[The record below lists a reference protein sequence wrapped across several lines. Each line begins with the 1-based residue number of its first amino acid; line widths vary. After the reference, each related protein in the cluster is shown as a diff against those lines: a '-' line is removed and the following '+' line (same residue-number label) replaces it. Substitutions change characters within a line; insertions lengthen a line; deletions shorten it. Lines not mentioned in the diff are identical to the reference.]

1 MSAQLNLLGNPPDDR
16 PFPPWPP
23 CPPGPQGP
31 RGPAGPMGFPGPQG
45 PEGLPG
51 SLNNTAACFVYAQ
64 LAHLLEQLI
73 SLYPGL
79 TLYVFLPGISPWWIS
94 GVPYEVYQSSEG
106 THGGLFIL
114 GDGGYVAFPLSAIA
128 ALQFETDT
136 AVYNPAIT
144 YLQKPTFPPGCDTNI
159 ITAIHDYVSTIPEE
173 TIVLFNIGSNVRS
186 TDLIYRN
193 EYGLIVQADE
203 FGNNP
208 AFIPTTFITGI
219 APQTTTATEEET
231 ATSSS
236 DSSVS
241 APMTRIQAVT
251 PL

>member
-1 MSAQLNLLGNPPDDR
+1 M
-16 PFPPWPP
+16 
-23 CPPGPQGP
+23 GPS
-31 RGPAGPMGFPGPQG
+31 GPAGSIGPVGPTGAQG

-73 SLYPGL
+73 VLYPGL
-79 TLYVFLPGISPWWIS
+79 TLYVFLPGISPWWVS
-94 GVPYEVYQSSEG
+94 GIPYEVHQSAEG
-106 THGGLFIL
+106 TYGGLFLIS
-114 GDGGYVAFPLSAIA
+114 DGSFVAFPLNAIA

-144 YLQKPTFPPGCDTNI
+144 YLPKPDFPPGCDTNI
-159 ITAIHDYVSTIPEE
+159 VTAIYEYVSTIDEDI
-173 TIVLFNIGSNVRS
+173 IVLINIGSNVRS
-186 TDLIYRN
+186 MDLIYRH

-208 AFIPTTFITGI
+208 AFVPLTFITGI
-219 APQTTTATEEET
+219 APQPPAVAAEERAERRE
-231 ATSSS
+231 AAESSEL
-236 DSSVS
+236 
-241 APMTRIQAVT
+241 AEGPPPTKIQAVT